1 MGSGGGIHLESALKK
16 LQFIEETFYNEDSSF
31 IQNTLDVGYKIES
44 PLIKENEY
52 LKKQINIL
60 KNKDNERK

>member
-31 IQNTLDVGYKIES
+31 IQNILDVGYKIES
-44 PLIKENEY
+44 PLIKENEF
-52 LKKQINIL
+52 LKQKIRLLEQ
-60 KNKDNERK
+60 KNSD